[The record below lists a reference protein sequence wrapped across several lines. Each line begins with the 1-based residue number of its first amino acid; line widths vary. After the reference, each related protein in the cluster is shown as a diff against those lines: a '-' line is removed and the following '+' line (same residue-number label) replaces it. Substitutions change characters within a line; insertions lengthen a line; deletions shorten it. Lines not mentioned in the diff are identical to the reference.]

1 MKFGLRCWV
10 PSLKQFVCIEE
21 LKMEQLSILSKYILN
36 EDYIGTNKCFNEI
49 ILENLED
56 KNIFS
61 SLTIFDKWFILT
73 FLRAVNISSI
83 VYIQTTTTQQAKC
96 NVEVDLFNLL
106 TEFSELNL
114 PVSLSTEIESVKFE
128 LKMPSEL
135 YSENVVLDTLKSV
148 SVDDHKVEINPE
160 NFNTLFKASPLYLQF
175 LNNFLTAQDLQF
187 KNYFLLKQ
195 EGSIN
200 LQNVPLRLYDKTLF
214 FFIRSIYLPFCKS
227 IFNKKFKLLKHVGL
241 SLNDINKLT
250 FAECEIFINQYI
262 AEENEKKS
270 KQNTSGR

>member
-10 PSLKQFVCIEE
+10 PSLKEFVCIEE

-36 EDYIGTNKCFNEI
+36 EDHIGTNKCFNEI
-49 ILENLED
+49 IFENIEKKELFL
-56 KNIFS
+56 N
-61 SLTIFDKWFILT
+61 LTVFDKWFILT

-83 VYIQTTTTQQAKC
+83 VYIQTTTEQQAKC
-96 NVEVDLFNLL
+96 NVEVDLFTLL
-106 TEFSELNL
+106 TDFSELNIPKL
-114 PVSLSTEIESVKFE
+114 TSTEIENVKFE
-128 LKMPSEL
+128 LGLPSDL
-135 YSENVVLDTLKSV
+135 YSDNVILDVLKSV
-148 SVDDHKVEINPE
+148 GVNENKVEINAD
-160 NFNTLFKASPLYLQF
+160 NFNKLFKDSPLYIQF
-175 LNNFLTAQDLQF
+175 LSNFLTAQDLQF
-187 KNYFLLKQ
+187 KDYFLLKK

-214 FFIRSIYLPFCKS
+214 FFLRSIYLPFCKS
-227 IFNKKFKLLKHVGL
+227 IFNKKYKLLKHVGL
-241 SLNDINKLT
+241 SLDDINRLT